1 MATRNLRDVGD
12 RVEKLLGELREAGDP
27 ASTERAE
34 ELVRLL
40 MELYGGGL
48 ERLMELVTEKDGALV
63 DRIVEDQLLASLL
76 VLHGL
81 HPVPVERRVSEA
93 LEKVTKYAGPVN
105 LMGFDDQGV
114 AHLELEHSPQGCPS
128 TAITVKNA
136 VEKAVLDA
144 APELAGVVLEGI
156 VAPAPPPA
164 NGNGRAVPVSIG
176 PSPRAQGKVVPVS
189 IGPRPEG
196 GR

>member
-1 MATRNLRDVGD
+1 MAARNLREVGD

-81 HPVPVERRVSEA
+81 HPVPVERRVNEA
-93 LEKVTKYAGPVN
+93 LEKVRKYAGPVN
-105 LMGFDDQGV
+105 LIGFDDQGV

-136 VEKAVLDA
+136 IEKAVLDA

-156 VAPAPPPA
+156 VAPAPPD
-164 NGNGRAVPVSIG
+164 GNGRAVPVSIG
-176 PSPRAQGKVVPVS
+176 PSPRASGKVVPVS
-189 IGPRPEG
+189 IGPRPQG

>member
-1 MATRNLRDVGD
+1 MMAARNLREVGD
-12 RVEKLLGELREAGDP
+12 RVEALLGELREAGDP

-40 MELYGGGL
+40 MELYGSGL
-48 ERLMELVTEKDGALV
+48 ERLLELVTEKDGALV

-81 HPVPVERRVSEA
+81 HPVPVEQRVNEA
-93 LEKVTKYAGPVN
+93 LMKVRKYAGPVN
-105 LMGFDDQGV
+105 LIGFDDQGV
-114 AHLELEHSPQGCPS
+114 VHLELEHSPEGCPS

-144 APELAGVVLEGI
+144 APELAGVVLEGL
-156 VAPAPPPA
+156 VAPAPPA
-164 NGNGRAVPVSIG
+164 ANGRAVPVSIG
-176 PSPRAQGKVVPVS
+176 PSPRASGKVVPVS
-189 IGPRPEG
+189 IGPRPQG

>member
-1 MATRNLRDVGD
+1 
-12 RVEKLLGELREAGDP
+12 VEALLDEFRGAGDP

-40 MELYGGGL
+40 VELYGAGL
-48 ERLMELVTEKDGALV
+48 ERLMELVTDKDGALV

-81 HPVPVERRVSEA
+81 HPVPVEKRVNEA
-93 LEKVTKYAGPVN
+93 LEKARKYAGPVN
-105 LMGFDDQGV
+105 LLGFDDEGV
-114 AHLELEHSPQGCPS
+114 VYLELEHSPQGCPS

-144 APELAGVVLEGI
+144 APELAGVVLEGL
-156 VAPAPPPA
+156 APAPLP
-164 NGNGRAVPVSIG
+164 GNGSAVPVSIG
-176 PSPRAQGKVVPVS
+176 PSPRTQGKVVPVS

>member
-1 MATRNLRDVGD
+1 MAARNLREVGD

-27 ASTERAE
+27 AATERAE

-48 ERLMELVTEKDGALV
+48 ERLMELVAEKDRALV
-63 DRIVEDQLLASLL
+63 DRIAEDQLLASLL

-81 HPVPVERRVSEA
+81 HPVPVETRVNEA
-93 LEKVTKYAGPVN
+93 LEKARKYAGPVN
-105 LMGFDDQGV
+105 LIGFDDQGI

-136 VEKAVLDA
+136 IEKAVLDA
-144 APELAGVVLEGI
+144 APELGGVVLEGM
-156 VAPAPPPA
+156 VAPVPAPA
-164 NGNGRAVPVSIG
+164 NGNAVPVSIG
-176 PSPRAQGKVVPVS
+176 PSPRAAGKVVPVS

-196 GR
+196 VR

>member
-1 MATRNLRDVGD
+1 MAARNLREVGD
-12 RVEKLLGELREAGDP
+12 RVEVLLGELREAGDP
-27 ASTERAE
+27 ASVERAE

-40 MELYGGGL
+40 MELYGAGL
-48 ERLMELVTEKDGALV
+48 ERLMELVAEKDGTLV
-63 DRIVEDQLLASLL
+63 DRVVEDQLLASLL

-81 HPVPVERRVSEA
+81 HPVPVERRVTEA
-93 LEKVTKYAGPVN
+93 LEKARKYAGPVN
-105 LMGFDDQGV
+105 LLGFDDQGV
-114 AHLELEHSPQGCPS
+114 AHLQLEHSPQGCPS

-156 VAPAPPPA
+156 TAPAPPPA
-164 NGNGRAVPVSIG
+164 NGSAVPVSIG

-189 IGPRPEG
+189 IGPRPQG
-196 GR
+196 SR

>member
-1 MATRNLRDVGD
+1 MMAARNLREVGD

-27 ASTERAE
+27 AATERAE

-40 MELYGGGL
+40 MELYGAGL
-48 ERLMELVTEKDGALV
+48 ERLMELVAEKDGTLV

-81 HPVPVERRVSEA
+81 HPVPVERRVNEA
-93 LEKVTKYAGPVN
+93 LEKVRKYAGPVN
-105 LMGFDDQGV
+105 LIGFDDQGV

-144 APELAGVVLEGI
+144 APELGGVVLEGI
-156 VAPAPPPA
+156 VAPASAP
-164 NGNGRAVPVSIG
+164 GNGSAVPVTIG
-176 PSPRAQGKVVPVS
+176 PSPRAAGKVVPVS
-189 IGPRPEG
+189 IGSRPQG
-196 GR
+196 AR

>member
-1 MATRNLRDVGD
+1 MMAARNLREVGD

-27 ASTERAE
+27 AATERAE

-40 MELYGGGL
+40 MELYGAGL
-48 ERLMELVTEKDGALV
+48 ERLMELVAEKDGTLV

-81 HPVPVERRVSEA
+81 HPVPVERRVNEA
-93 LEKVTKYAGPVN
+93 LEKVRKYAGPVN
-105 LMGFDDQGV
+105 LIGFDDQRV

-144 APELAGVVLEGI
+144 APELGGVVLEGI
-156 VAPAPPPA
+156 VAPASAP
-164 NGNGRAVPVSIG
+164 GNGSAVPVTIG
-176 PSPRAQGKVVPVS
+176 PSPRAAGKVVPVS
-189 IGPRPEG
+189 IGSRPQG

>member
-1 MATRNLRDVGD
+1 MAARNLREVGD
-12 RVEKLLGELREAGDP
+12 RVEKLLGELREAGDT
-27 ASTERAE
+27 AATERAE

-48 ERLMELVTEKDGALV
+48 ERLMELVTEKDNTLV

-81 HPVPVERRVSEA
+81 HPVPVETRVNEA
-93 LEKVTKYAGPVN
+93 LEKARKYAGPVN
-105 LMGFDDQGV
+105 LIGFDDQGI

-136 VEKAVLDA
+136 IEKAVLDA
-144 APELAGVVLEGI
+144 APELGGVVLEGI
-156 VAPAPPPA
+156 MAPVPAPA
-164 NGNGRAVPVSIG
+164 NGNAVPVSIG
-176 PSPRAQGKVVPVS
+176 QSPRAAGKVVPVS

-196 GR
+196 VR

>member
-1 MATRNLRDVGD
+1 MAARNLREVGD

-27 ASTERAE
+27 AATERAE

-48 ERLMELVTEKDGALV
+48 ERLMELVTEKDGTLV

-81 HPVPVERRVSEA
+81 HPVPVETRVNEA
-93 LEKVTKYAGPVN
+93 LEKARKYAGPVN
-105 LMGFDDQGV
+105 LIGFDDQGV

-136 VEKAVLDA
+136 IEKAVLDA
-144 APELAGVVLEGI
+144 APELGGVVLEGI
-156 VAPAPPPA
+156 VAPVPAPA
-164 NGNGRAVPVSIG
+164 NGNAVPVSIG
-176 PSPRAQGKVVPVS
+176 PSPRAAGKVVPVS

-196 GR
+196 VR

>member
-1 MATRNLRDVGD
+1 MAARNLREVGD

-48 ERLMELVTEKDGALV
+48 ERLMELVAEKDRALV
-63 DRIVEDQLLASLL
+63 DRIAEDQLLASLL

-81 HPVPVERRVSEA
+81 HPVPVETRVNEA
-93 LEKVTKYAGPVN
+93 LEKARKYAGPVN
-105 LMGFDDQGV
+105 LIGFDDQGV
-114 AHLELEHSPQGCPS
+114 VHLELEHSPEGCPS

-144 APELAGVVLEGI
+144 APELAGVVLEGL
-156 VAPAPPPA
+156 VAPALPA
-164 NGNGRAVPVSIG
+164 ANGRAVPVSIG
-176 PSPRAQGKVVPVS
+176 PSPRAAGKVVPVS

-196 GR
+196 VR

>member
-1 MATRNLRDVGD
+1 MAARNLRQVGD
-12 RVEKLLGELREAGDP
+12 RVEALLGEFREAGDG

-40 MELYGGGL
+40 VELYGSGL

-81 HPVPVERRVSEA
+81 HPVPVERRVNEA
-93 LEKVTKYAGPVN
+93 LEKVQKYAGPVN
-105 LMGFDDQGV
+105 LLGFDDDGV
-114 AHLELEHSPQGCPS
+114 VHLELEHSPQGCPS
-128 TAITVKNA
+128 TAVTVKNA

-156 VAPAPPPA
+156 VAPVPA
-164 NGNGRAVPVSIG
+164 TGNGGAVPVSIG